1 MSGIRESPNGGGRIL
16 VVDDETSI
24 VDAVAT
30 ALRYEGFE
38 VEEAATGREALSAVT
53 RFDPDLIVLDWML
66 PDIDGIEVGR
76 RLREQGQRNAILFL
90 TAKDAV
96 ENKVAA
102 LRAGGDDYVT
112 KPFSLAEVV
121 ARVQAILRRTG
132 GDLPGDVLRYADLTL
147 DESRH
152 EVFRGDTRLQ
162 LTATEFALL
171 RFFLLNPR
179 RVLSKGQILQNVW
192 RYDFRGNSNVVETN
206 VATYSTLSSYLLDRT
221 DSTLDQTAETL
232 RRPGPGG
239 GIRSAPPGTFVQV
252 RSLDGDTVVATFS
265 GATLPGAS
273 VPAPK
278 LPGTVKPPTLNRSR
292 EAVRYFTVGGA
303 HGGTEYRVRAS
314 IAQDDEAMLLVASSL
329 RDVNSTLH
337 RLLAIELV
345 VTALV
350 LAAIAGLGLW
360 LVRLGLRPLD
370 AIGETAS
377 AIAAG
382 DLSRRVERA
391 EERTEVGRLGLALN
405 SMLARIESSFRA
417 QEASERKLRRFV
429 ADASHELRTPLSAV
443 RAYSELY
450 DRGAAERP
458 DDLERSMQGISRE
471 SERMSVLVE
480 DLLLLARLDDGRP
493 LEREPVELDEVVG
506 EAVETAQ
513 AVDPE
518 RAIELH
524 AEPATVLGD
533 RVRLRQIVDNLLAN
547 VRAHTPAGT
556 PASVSVRRKNGS
568 AEIAVTDA
576 GPGLDEEH
584 LEHLFERFYR
594 ADASRSRASGGVGL
608 GLAIVAAVAEAHG
621 GTASASSRPGE
632 GTTVAI
638 ALPLARDAS

>member
-1 MSGIRESPNGGGRIL
+1 M
-16 VVDDETSI
+16 V
-24 VDAVAT
+24 
-30 ALRYEGFE
+30 
-38 VEEAATGREALSAVT
+38 
-53 RFDPDLIVLDWML
+53 
-66 PDIDGIEVGR
+66 R
-76 RLREQGQRNAILFL
+76 RLSLRARLLLGVVAL
-90 TAKDAV
+90 AAV
-96 ENKVAA
+96 GLVAA
-102 LRAGGDDYVT
+102 
-112 KPFSLAEVV
+112 
-121 ARVQAILRRTG
+121 
-132 GDLPGDVLRYADLTL
+132 
-147 DESRH
+147 
-152 EVFRGDTRLQ
+152 
-162 LTATEFALL
+162 
-171 RFFLLNPR
+171 
-179 RVLSKGQILQNVW
+179 
-192 RYDFRGNSNVVETN
+192 N

-221 DSTLDQTAETL
+221 DSTLDQTAQTL

-273 VPAPK
+273 VPAPN
-278 LPGTVKPPTLNRSR
+278 LPDAVRPPALNRTT

-303 HGGTEYRVRAS
+303 HGGPEYRVRAS
-314 IAQDDEAMLLVASSL
+314 IAQGDEAMLLVASSL
-329 RDVNSTLH
+329 RDVNSTLN

-370 AIGETAS
+370 AIGQTAS

-443 RAYSELY
+443 RAYAELY

-458 DDLERSMQGISRE
+458 DDLERSMKGISRE

-493 LEREPVELDEVVG
+493 LERERVELDEVVG

-513 AVDPE
+513 AVDPD

-547 VRAHTPAGT
+547 VRAHTPPGT
-556 PASVSVRRKNGS
+556 PASVSVTRRNGS
-568 AEIAVTDA
+568 AEISVTDA

-594 ADASRSRASGGVGL
+594 ADPSRARASGGVGL

-632 GTTVAI
+632 GTTIAI
-638 ALPLARDAS
+638 ALPLALDAI

>member
-1 MSGIRESPNGGGRIL
+1 MVKRLSLRARLLLG
-16 VVDDETSI
+16 VVALA
-24 VDAVAT
+24 AVG
-30 ALRYEGFE
+30 L
-38 VEEAATGREALSAVT
+38 
-53 RFDPDLIVLDWML
+53 
-66 PDIDGIEVGR
+66 
-76 RLREQGQRNAILFL
+76 
-90 TAKDAV
+90 
-96 ENKVAA
+96 VAA
-102 LRAGGDDYVT
+102 
-112 KPFSLAEVV
+112 
-121 ARVQAILRRTG
+121 
-132 GDLPGDVLRYADLTL
+132 
-147 DESRH
+147 
-152 EVFRGDTRLQ
+152 
-162 LTATEFALL
+162 
-171 RFFLLNPR
+171 
-179 RVLSKGQILQNVW
+179 
-192 RYDFRGNSNVVETN
+192 N

-221 DSTLDQTAETL
+221 DSTLDQTAQTL

-273 VPAPK
+273 VPAPN
-278 LPGTVKPPTLNRSR
+278 LPDAVKPPAPNRTT

-303 HGGTEYRVRAS
+303 HGGPEYRVRAS
-314 IAQDDEAMLLVASSL
+314 IAQGDEAMLLVASSL

-370 AIGETAS
+370 AIGQTAS

-405 SMLARIESSFRA
+405 AMLARIESSFRA

-443 RAYSELY
+443 RAYAELY

-458 DDLERSMQGISRE
+458 DDLERSMKGISRE

-513 AVDPE
+513 AVDPD

-547 VRAHTPAGT
+547 VRAHTPPGT
-556 PASVSVRRKNGS
+556 PASVSVTRRNGS

-594 ADASRSRASGGVGL
+594 ADPSRARASGGVGL

-638 ALPLARDAS
+638 ALPLARDAD